1 SIKFTK
7 PLQSDF
13 EKTLNHQI
21 SPEKEMKGSFS
32 IVSQVFQRRFSTLRS
47 SRPAALSSS
56 ARSLI
61 ASPSSTPSQIPRNS
75 LLPASTFVSPIA
87 SNFSTTCFPSTRSLC
102 SSAGG
107 GNGVVIVKSEEE
119 FINAMSKAEG
129 GSSPSIFYFTAVWCG
144 PCMFIAPVIEELSK
158 QYPDVT
164 TYKIDIDEG
173 GLSNT
178 LSKLSITAVRTF
190 PFDLMKSLPK
200 GDLANKMVIIA
211 KWGSS
216 WEVDISKNP
225 RFYYMEKSGWNQ
237 FVRDNA
243 LGKNEFVTF
252 THKGSMC
259 FDVNIYGKDEKE
271 ITIPNLFKKHIPN
284 EQTMFTIHSKGSGCG
299 SWEIQETDEARK
311 KFSNAKSISSAQYF
325 GNENNSMDL
334 EAKSSLKKFHGSTAI
349 SSAELFGDDDG
360 DFPLD
365 LSAGDLIN
373 RLSLQAQQ
381 DMSSLK
387 NMAEETKKK
396 LSSVASSLWV

>member
-1 SIKFTK
+1 MK
-7 PLQSDF
+7 
-13 EKTLNHQI
+13 
-21 SPEKEMKGSFS
+21 KGSFS
-32 IVSQVFQRRFSTLRS
+32 IVRQVFQRRFSTLRS
-47 SRPAALSSS
+47 SRPSALSSS

-61 ASPSSTPSQIPRNS
+61 VSPSSTPSQIPRNS
-75 LLPASTFVSPIA
+75 LLPASTFVSSIE
-87 SNFSTTCFPSTRSLC
+87 SNFSTTCFLPSTRSLC

-107 GNGVVIVKSEEE
+107 GNGVVVVKSEEE

-200 GDLANKMVIIA
+200 EDLSNKMVIIA

-284 EQTMFTIHSKGSGCG
+284 EQTMFTIHSKGSGGG
-299 SWEIQETDEARK
+299 SWEVWCLVREAQAT
-311 KFSNAKSISSAQYF
+311 FSRGWSKLAREYPLEIGDKCTLQLIKPNECVLTISNKGQR
-325 GNENNSMDL
+325 G
-334 EAKSSLKKFHGSTAI
+334 
-349 SSAELFGDDDG
+349 GDHCH
-360 DFPLD
+360 
-365 LSAGDLIN
+365 
-373 RLSLQAQQ
+373 
-381 DMSSLK
+381 
-387 NMAEETKKK
+387 
-396 LSSVASSLWV
+396 

>member
-1 SIKFTK
+1 MK
-7 PLQSDF
+7 
-13 EKTLNHQI
+13 
-21 SPEKEMKGSFS
+21 KGSFS
-32 IVSQVFQRRFSTLRS
+32 IVRQVFQRRFSTLRS
-47 SRPAALSSS
+47 SRPSALSSS

-75 LLPASTFVSPIA
+75 LLPASTFVSSSIA

-144 PCMFIAPVIEELSK
+144 PFGVSWLTSGRFIAPVIEELSK

-178 LSKLSITAVRTF
+178 LSNLSITAVPTLQFFKEGSKKGEIVGADVAKLKNLMEQLYKGKYLFPSDSLVGGYCFVESPRTF

-200 GDLANKMVIIA
+200 EDLANKMVIIA
-211 KWGSS
+211 KCGSS

-299 SWEIQETDEARK
+299 SWEVWCLVREAQATFSRGWS
-311 KFSNAKSISSAQYF
+311 KFAREYPIEIGDKCTLQLIKPNECVLTISNKAK
-325 GNENNSMDL
+325 
-334 EAKSSLKKFHGSTAI
+334 
-349 SSAELFGDDDG
+349 
-360 DFPLD
+360 
-365 LSAGDLIN
+365 
-373 RLSLQAQQ
+373 
-381 DMSSLK
+381 
-387 NMAEETKKK
+387 EEEIT
-396 LSSVASSLWV
+396 VID

>member
-1 SIKFTK
+1 
-7 PLQSDF
+7 
-13 EKTLNHQI
+13 
-21 SPEKEMKGSFS
+21 MKGSFS
-32 IVSQVFQRRFSTLRS
+32 IVRQVFQRRFSTLRS
-47 SRPAALSSS
+47 SRPSALSSS
-56 ARSLI
+56 APSLI

-75 LLPASTFVSPIA
+75 LLPASTFVSSIA
-87 SNFSTTCFPSTRSLC
+87 SNFSTTCFLPSTRSLC

-144 PCMFIAPVIEELSK
+144 PCMLLFIAPVIEELSK

-200 GDLANKMVIIA
+200 EDLSNKMVIIA

-284 EQTMFTIHSKGSGCG
+284 EQTMFTIHSKGSGGG
-299 SWEIQETDEARK
+299 SWEVWCLVREAQAT
-311 KFSNAKSISSAQYF
+311 FSRGWSKLAREYPLEIGDKCTLQLIKPNHACGSATEPNECVLTIDSNKAK
-325 GNENNSMDL
+325 
-334 EAKSSLKKFHGSTAI
+334 
-349 SSAELFGDDDG
+349 
-360 DFPLD
+360 
-365 LSAGDLIN
+365 
-373 RLSLQAQQ
+373 
-381 DMSSLK
+381 
-387 NMAEETKKK
+387 EEEIT
-396 LSSVASSLWV
+396 VID